1 MVGFKNRSVRTGFG
15 LNNRNIPRA
24 RVKNHTKGIAK
35 AGGGC
40 FCSVI
45 RVVVAWVEYVPGDPG
60 HFESFIYI
68 TLQSLCMPEVGT
80 GDDNPNFEGLTTL
93 PKIGMQ
99 GKGGGG
105 TYSSQKIIN
114 CKNLPECGP
123 CGQFD
128 PQNADVAVVTEHYWN
143 ESSGDPNL
151 LNPDIPEWAQEILS
165 GGSKERVAQKIAE
178 WQDSPEGMDGANGPY
193 DSEGNMQCPSGD
205 KPCGESPD

>member
-40 FCSVI
+40 YCSVI
-45 RVVVAWVEYVPGDPG
+45 RSVLAETKYVPGDPG
-60 HFESFIYI
+60 YFASFIYI
-68 TLQSLCMPEVGT
+68 TIQSLCMPEVGT
-80 GDDNPNFEGLTTL
+80 GEDNPNQEKLSAQPTV
-93 PKIGMQ
+93 Q

-105 TYSSQKIIN
+105 SFQSFKVIN
-114 CKNLPECGP
+114 CKQLPECGP
-123 CGQFD
+123 CGQGIG
-128 PQNADVAVVTEHYWN
+128 QNEDVAVVTEHYWN

-178 WQDSPEGMDGANGPY
+178 WQDSPEGMDGANGHY